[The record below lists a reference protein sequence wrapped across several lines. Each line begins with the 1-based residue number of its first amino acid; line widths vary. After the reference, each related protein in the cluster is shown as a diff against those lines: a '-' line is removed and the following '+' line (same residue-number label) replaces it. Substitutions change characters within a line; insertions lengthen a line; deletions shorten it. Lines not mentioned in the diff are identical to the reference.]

1 MKSVTVRAPASTS
14 NLGSG
19 FDTLGLAVN
28 LYSEVTLTRVRTGA
42 ARVELPTMVAEAAEL
57 FFPRTRKTRFDFAF
71 SISSNIPIARGLGA
85 SGALRAGVVAGLN
98 ALAGAQL
105 ETQRLLELVTELE
118 GHPDNASP
126 ALLGGCTV
134 SGRVG
139 NEVRC
144 IRFTVSRKLK
154 LVTLIPNFRVET
166 EQARRLIPKTFS
178 KADAAHALNRAAVI
192 AAAFGAKNY
201 EALRGLFDDRFHQ
214 PHRLPLVPQLDAV
227 IRAGEKA
234 GALGGFLSG
243 SGSAIICL
251 ALQNESRIAKAMH
264 GELPESEIKT
274 LSPDNR
280 GLRVI
285 KATK

>member
-1 MKSVTVRAPASTS
+1 
-14 NLGSG
+14 
-19 FDTLGLAVN
+19 
-28 LYSEVTLTRVRTGA
+28 
-42 ARVELPTMVAEAAEL
+42 VEEAAKL
-57 FFPRTRKTRFDFAF
+57 FFQRTRKARFDFAL
-71 SISSNIPIARGLGA
+71 SISGNIPMARGLGA
-85 SGALRAGVVAGLN
+85 SGALRASVVAGLN
-98 ALAGAQL
+98 ALAGARL
-105 ETQRLLELVTELE
+105 ATQRLLELVTELE

-139 NEVRC
+139 NAVRC

-178 KADAAHALNRAAVI
+178 KADAAHALNRSAVI